1 MESKGMFSRSAG
13 DRFSAALDPHRRQ
26 SMERA
31 LTVAL
36 DECTADEPSVA
47 LVGWQAAT
55 LIEVA
60 YERAARVVII
70 EDDSELIDSIEK
82 GLLARNLGKKVK
94 LVTEAPGEVSLDKHV
109 DIAVAS
115 VTSTWFIEGGEA
127 EVLANLR
134 RNVLK
139 KNGALVPRRLAHLF
153 EIAALPT
160 SVGGMPLRVP
170 RYSRPGEP
178 VPVLSESKHFVTTD
192 LTRGGEIP
200 EAIDDTIIVKPLL
213 SGRISALRLT
223 TLCELTEGVVQVTS
237 QNGLQ
242 SILVPLREDVEVE
255 AGQPV
260 RIHIRYRLG
269 EGLSTVRFSAKAL
282 PQTEQDEWEHSEHP
296 ATERFRERVAGLVDQ
311 LDQRGRGGDL
321 DKVVSYTMQPHGDV
335 SRLTAIFWTIDEDYK
350 KPVRELIDG
359 FRREASAE
367 IGTTPPDEVIYDVM
381 YGVYR
386 QKREEKGEEG

>member
-31 LTVAL
+31 LRGAL
-36 DECTADEPSVA
+36 DEFGATKPSVA

-55 LIEVA
+55 FIEVA
-60 YERAARVVII
+60 YDKAARVVII
-70 EDDSELIDSIEK
+70 EDDPELIDSIEK
-82 GLLARNLGKKVK
+82 GLLARDLGKKVK
-94 LVTEAPGEVSLDKHV
+94 LLTEAPGEVVLDERV
-109 DIAVAS
+109 DVTLTS

-127 EVLANLR
+127 GVLANIR

-139 KNGALVPRRLAHLF
+139 KNGVMVPRKLAHLF
-153 EIAALPT
+153 EIAASPT
-160 SVGGMPLRVP
+160 GVAGLPLRVP

-192 LTRGGEIP
+192 LTQGGQIP

-223 TLCELTEGVVQVTS
+223 TLCELAEGVVQVTS
-237 QNGLQ
+237 QAGLQ
-242 SILVPLREDVEVE
+242 SILVPLREDIEAE

-269 EGLSTVRFSAKAL
+269 EGLDTVRFSAKAL
-282 PQTEQDEWEHSEHP
+282 PQADSSDWEHRDHP
-296 ATERFRERVAGLVDQ
+296 VTERFQARVAKFVDE
-311 LDQRGRGGDL
+311 LDKRGRGGDL

-359 FRREASAE
+359 FRREASSE
-367 IGTTPPDEVIYDVM
+367 IGTTPPDEVIYDLM
-381 YGVYR
+381 YEVY
-386 QKREEKGEEG
+386 QDKRGEEG